1 MGASLAVVWDDAL
14 TAYDFGPQH
23 PLAPLRVDLTFR
35 LARAMGVLDQPGVRI
50 VPPADADDAYLRLVH
65 DQEYIDAV
73 RRLSSGELAQDFR
86 RGLGGMDNPV
96 FLGMHE
102 ASARIAGASLA
113 AARAV
118 HEGVTEHAV
127 NIAGG
132 LHHAMRDRASG
143 FCVYNDPALAIAWLR
158 AQGVDKIAYVDVDV
172 HHGDGVEAAFWD
184 DPQVLTISLHET
196 GRTLFPQTGFS
207 DDIGGSGSEGSAV
220 NVPLPPGTG
229 DGAWLRAFHAIVPPL
244 VEAWAPQVL
253 VSQHGCDSHF
263 LDPLAHLTLSVDGQR
278 MAYEAVHELA
288 HRYAGGRWIAT
299 GGGGYEIV
307 DVVPRIWTHLLAI
320 AAENPVPP
328 DTPVSQEWREHV
340 EQVTG
345 RPGPQRMTDG
355 RSPEV
360 DERPFDPADPVD
372 RVVMATR
379 KAVFPWHDLDPE
391 WPQ

>member
-1 MGASLAVVWDDAL
+1 M
-14 TAYDFGPQH
+14 
-23 PLAPLRVDLTFR
+23 
-35 LARAMGVLDQPGVRI
+35 
-50 VPPADADDAYLRLVH
+50 VH
-65 DQEYIDAV
+65 DQAYIDVV
-73 RRLSSGELAQDFR
+73 RRLSSGELTQDLR

-102 ASARIAGASLA
+102 ASARVAGASLA

-207 DDIGGSGSEGSAV
+207 DDIGGSGAQGCAV
-220 NVPLPPGTG
+220 NVPPPGTG
-229 DGAWLRAFHAIVPPL
+229 DDAWLRAFHAIVPPL

-320 AAENPVPP
+320 AAENPVLPE
-328 DTPVSQEWREHV
+328 TPVSQEWREHV

-345 RPGPQRMTDG
+345 RPG
-355 RSPEV
+355 RS
-360 DERPFDPADPVD
+360 A
-372 RVVMATR
+372 
-379 KAVFPWHDLDPE
+379 
-391 WPQ
+391 

>member
-1 MGASLAVVWDDAL
+1 MGASLTVVWDDAL

-35 LARAMGVLDQPGVRI
+35 LARAMGVLDQPGVRV

-65 DQEYIDAV
+65 DQAYIDVV
-73 RRLSSGELAQDFR
+73 RRLSSGELTQDLR

-102 ASARIAGASLA
+102 ASARVAGASLA

-196 GRTLFPQTGFS
+196 GRTLFPQTGFPTTS
-207 DDIGGSGSEGSAV
+207 AEAAPKAARSTSLSRRGPATTPGCARSTPSSRRSSKRGSRRSSSASTAATATSLTRWPISRCRSTASGWRTKPYTSLPIATPAGGGSPPAV
-220 NVPLPPGTG
+220 VATRSWTSCHASGPTCSRSPPSIRTAA
-229 DGAWLRAFHAIVPPL
+229 D
-244 VEAWAPQVL
+244 
-253 VSQHGCDSHF
+253 
-263 LDPLAHLTLSVDGQR
+263 
-278 MAYEAVHELA
+278 
-288 HRYAGGRWIAT
+288 AG
-299 GGGGYEIV
+299 
-307 DVVPRIWTHLLAI
+307 
-320 AAENPVPP
+320 
-328 DTPVSQEWREHV
+328 SQEWREHV

-345 RPGPQRMTDG
+345 RPG
-355 RSPEV
+355 RSG
-360 DERPFDPADPVD
+360 
-372 RVVMATR
+372 
-379 KAVFPWHDLDPE
+379 
-391 WPQ
+391 